1 MNKINKLLITI
12 DGVRKDRVGFY
23 NKRNIYITP
32 NLSKIAK
39 ESVVFNDMF
48 ACGTSTAMCFAS
60 LFNGQYQKNFQRKNF
75 GDNNNP
81 YKSNIFTDL
90 ENRGYKTFICLN
102 KRFEYPLKLINTIGR
117 NTKIWWTGE
126 KNKKNKSIGSLRPLE
141 QVKYIS
147 TNLKKIKDP
156 YFLWVHLWGFS
167 APKKKFTLSTSTD
180 YDARVKEMDEAIGYI
195 FKQFK
200 KNTEMFFFS
209 DHGYALFEKNKWAYG
224 KDAGNLVGSVTNVP
238 TIIYNG
244 KNIGINNNLVSQTNI
259 RKLINN
265 SSEALKLKSEFA
277 YCESRYIEEYD
288 IALAIRYK
296 NFKYI
301 IEYNKRK
308 SQLYDVM
315 TDPDENI
322 NLISNKINKL
332 KRDKFGNHPEIKP
345 YIIRYDWAQIEIIY
359 KKLDN
364 IAKNFYDFSS
374 IQNNIKMK
382 NFIKSSKLYF
392 IYKKFFN

>member
-1 MNKINKLLITI
+1 MKKINKLLITI

-23 NKRNIYITP
+23 NKRSVYITP
-32 NLSKIAK
+32 NLTKIAK

-60 LFNGQYQKNFQRKNF
+60 LLNGQYQKDFQRKNF

-81 YKSNIFTDL
+81 YKANIFTDL

-102 KRFEYPLKLINTIGR
+102 KRFEYPLKLINTTGR
-117 NTKIWWTGE
+117 NTEIWWTGK
-126 KNKKNKSIGSLRPLE
+126 KNNKNKSIGSLRPLE

-147 TNLKKIKDP
+147 KNLKKIKDP

-209 DHGYALFEKNKWAYG
+209 DHGYALFEKDKWAYG
-224 KDAGNLVGSVTNVP
+224 KDADNLVGSVTNVP

-244 KNIGINNNLVSQTNI
+244 KNIGINNNLVSQINI

-265 SSEALKLKSEFA
+265 SSKALKLKSEFA

-301 IEYNKRK
+301 IEYNKQK
-308 SQLYDVM
+308 SQLYDVK

-332 KRDKFGNHPEIKP
+332 KRDRFGNHPEIKP
-345 YIIRYDWAQIEIIY
+345 YIIRYDWTQIENTH
-359 KKLDN
+359 KKLN
-364 IAKNFYDFSS
+364 KIAKNFYDFSL
-374 IQNNIKMK
+374 IPNKVRMK
-382 NFIKSSKLYF
+382 NFIKSSKVYF
-392 IYKKFFN
+392 IYKKIFN

>member
-1 MNKINKLLITI
+1 MKKINKLLITI

-23 NKRNIYITP
+23 NKHSVYITP
-32 NLSKIAK
+32 NLTKIAK

-60 LFNGQYQKNFQRKNF
+60 LLNGQYQKDFQRKNF

-81 YKSNIFTDL
+81 YKANIFTDL

-102 KRFEYPLKLINTIGR
+102 KRFEYPLKLINTTGR
-117 NTKIWWTGE
+117 NTEIWWTGE
-126 KNKKNKSIGSLRPLE
+126 KNNKNKSIGSLRPLE

-147 TNLKKIKDP
+147 KNLKKIKDP

-209 DHGYALFEKNKWAYG
+209 DHGYALFEKDKWAYG
-224 KDAGNLVGSVTNVP
+224 KDADNLVGSVTNVP

-244 KNIGINNNLVSQTNI
+244 KNIGINNNLVSQINI

-301 IEYNKRK
+301 IEYNKQK
-308 SQLYDVM
+308 SQLYDVK

-332 KRDKFGNHPEIKP
+332 KRDRFGNHPEIKP
-345 YIIRYDWAQIEIIY
+345 YIIRYDWTQIENIH
-359 KKLDN
+359 KKLN
-364 IAKNFYDFSS
+364 KIAKNFYDFSL
-374 IQNNIKMK
+374 IPNKVKMK
-382 NFIKSSKLYF
+382 NFIKSSKVYF
-392 IYKKFFN
+392 IYKKIFN